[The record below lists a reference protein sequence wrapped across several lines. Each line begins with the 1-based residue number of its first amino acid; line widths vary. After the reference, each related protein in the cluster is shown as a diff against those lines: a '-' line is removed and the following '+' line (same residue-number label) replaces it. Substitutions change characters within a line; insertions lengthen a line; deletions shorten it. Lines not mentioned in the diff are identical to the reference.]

1 MTPNPENAQEPV
13 EIPKPDAKPL
23 PVLSQEP
30 TPEALVNTLPDVNQ
44 AILDHFLEINNKGEF
59 TNPPQT
65 PDELHLFIQVAFGV
79 DIPRKAV
86 IPGHS
91 APFDFVSDLFFQKV
105 KNALAF
111 ANRAGGKDISLS
123 TPIITE
129 NKGWVLF
136 GDLEVGDTVFA
147 FDGSPTRVVELSEI
161 KHEQTCYS
169 ISFDCGEVIVA
180 DAEHVWFA
188 SRDGAPYC
196 NWLTE
201 AMFRVGGRFTMPLG
215 EVTDELIAA
224 VGQLPAVPGA
234 RHTIVRIEL
243 AESVPVRCIGIDHP
257 SHLYLLGRNLIP
269 THNTYDVAILNFLD
283 MLFKPGCEIASAGAV
298 LTQATQCYKYF
309 IEFINMP
316 WFVRFDEKY
325 RNVTG
330 RSFKAKENKQEAGFD
345 NGSVQSIIVATEKGL
360 RSPHPQKAR
369 LDEIDLLEWETLQ
382 TGLSMARSKGRSD
395 SKNYIRAQNVFTSTR
410 QVENGSMQKLLDQA
424 SAKSIAV
431 YEWNIWDVLEPC
443 PRKCIGDPVHGD
455 CPIFEFCQGRAHES
469 QGFFPIDDFISSAQ
483 LLDRSKFETE
493 WENKR
498 PSRERLVYSMFEPS
512 KHVIGPERLEQMT
525 GHRVPQATWQI
536 VSGMDFGATQDH
548 PYVYLK
554 CCQLPYN
561 GAWLVFHEY
570 FSRGATLREHAQA
583 IKSSPF
589 WRAGEAIFSD
599 WDAQDRRELREL
611 GVKVVTANKDLEMGI
626 NHIQTL
632 MRGTL
637 PKEEP
642 MIYVWGAETD
652 RFRPCLE
659 LIKQL
664 GMYSYPTGLDGKPVS
679 SKPIKIHDDGPDALR
694 YALYSWKTKGLTKY
708 RSYTIE
714 GI

>member
-1 MTPNPENAQEPV
+1 MTPNPENAQEPI

-23 PVLSQEP
+23 PVFSQEP

-111 ANRAGGKDISLS
+111 ANRAGGK
-123 TPIITE
+123 
-129 NKGWVLF
+129 
-136 GDLEVGDTVFA
+136 
-147 FDGSPTRVVELSEI
+147 
-161 KHEQTCYS
+161 
-169 ISFDCGEVIVA
+169 
-180 DAEHVWFA
+180 
-188 SRDGAPYC
+188 
-196 NWLTE
+196 
-201 AMFRVGGRFTMPLG
+201 
-215 EVTDELIAA
+215 
-224 VGQLPAVPGA
+224 
-234 RHTIVRIEL
+234 
-243 AESVPVRCIGIDHP
+243 
-257 SHLYLLGRNLIP
+257 
-269 THNTYDVAILNFLD
+269 TYDVAILNFLD

-589 WRAGEAIFSD
+589 WRSGEAIFSD